1 MKLKQKIMRN
11 PFSFWHLLL
20 RSLLPSSAS
29 LIVSTVITFIVVGLQ
44 ILLLSLKQGT
54 FMPQLFGDASSNWT
68 DAYSRFIID
77 PVESFT
83 TNNTVNTVLLGM
95 LWGLVGWALFLIV
108 MSIASTAHDV
118 RENRDSVY
126 VPSPQRI
133 VQHPLQNTLI
143 MRLVWR
149 AGIIVLA
156 VVVTVLFAPV
166 VSDILERIESG
177 SYATSPLTLATNIAV
192 IYFGWMGVMHAY
204 IVLLRLF
211 LFRTRVRG
219 EIVDNHTL

>member
-1 MKLKQKIMRN
+1 MTRN
-11 PFSFWHLLL
+11 PFSFWHLLF

-29 LIVSTVITFIVVGLQ
+29 LIVSSVITFVVVGLQ
-44 ILLLSLKQGT
+44 IILLSLRQGT
-54 FMPQLFGDASSNWT
+54 FMPQLFGNTAGNWT
-68 DAYSRFIID
+68 NAYTRFIID
-77 PVESFT
+77 PVENFT

-108 MSIASTAHDV
+108 MSIVSTAHDV
-118 RENRDSVY
+118 RENREAVY
-126 VPSPQRI
+126 VPSPQQVVR
-133 VQHPLQNTLI
+133 HPLQNTLI
-143 MRLVWR
+143 MRLIWR

-156 VVVTVLFAPV
+156 IVTTVFLAPV
-166 VSDILERIESG
+166 VRDILERIETG
-177 SYATSPLTLATNIAV
+177 SYATSPATLAVNIGI
-192 IYFGWMGVMHAY
+192 IYFGWIGVMHAY

>member
-1 MKLKQKIMRN
+1 MIRN

-29 LIVSTVITFIVVGLQ
+29 LIVSSVITFVVVGLQ
-44 ILLLSLKQGT
+44 VLLLSLRQGT
-54 FMPQLFGDASSNWT
+54 FMPQLFGDTGGNWT
-68 DAYSRFIID
+68 DAYTRFIID
-77 PVESFT
+77 PVENFT
-83 TNNTVNTVLLGM
+83 TNNTVNTFLLGM

-108 MSIASTAHDV
+108 TSVVSTAHDV
-118 RENRDSVY
+118 RENQEAVY

-133 VQHPLQNTLI
+133 VRHPLQNTLI
-143 MRLVWR
+143 MRLIWR

-156 VVVTVLFAPV
+156 IVATILFAPV
-166 VSDILERIESG
+166 VSDILERVESG
-177 SYATSPLTLATNIAV
+177 SYATSPTTLFINIGI
-192 IYFGWMGVMHAY
+192 IYFGWMGIMHAY

-219 EIVDNHTL
+219 EIVDSHTL